1 MKKIILGA
9 IASVIAL
16 SATEV
21 NLEQFKELSIIKQSK
36 LQLKKAMEIGDN
48 WYYLEAVNRGTKI
61 GIYTDKNKVI
71 IGRGFYSET
80 GEEIKF
86 DIDFKKYKDN
96 ALLTIGNG
104 TNEYFLFTDP
114 ECPYCKMLDEKL
126 TLKTAKEK
134 LKIHTYF
141 YPLEFHLL
149 ANAMS
154 VATIAQPKNARQEFF
169 SSLMSK
175 DMPEIIKETDKYSS
189 IFYKDLIKAI
199 NEPKYAPLL
208 NKYIDSINRAY
219 GTNVSSPKELKDYCE
234 NKLKNINGN
243 TKAENELFESLRLAS
258 EDFEINGTPTLF
270 DSKGNRLENPYSI
283 FMKHGIV
290 DINPIKEIEKLGMT
304 IQMGD
309 NKKEKLYIFSSTKC
323 PNCIDSFKDQN
334 MMKKLEKYN
343 VNFVLMDTGSNPEL
357 ALKEAAYLLNIKDT
371 KKRFD
376 EFKRIMEGGSLLP
389 EDLNSLN
396 EQSIQNKMKLYMK
409 HLMNS
414 MVQSTPLIVNSDG
427 VILENIK

>member
-1 MKKIILGA
+1 MKKILLSV
-9 IASVIAL
+9 IASVVAL

-21 NLEQFKELSIIKQSK
+21 NIEQFKELSIIKQSK
-36 LQLKKAMEIGDN
+36 LQIKKAMEIGDN
-48 WYYLEAVNRGTKI
+48 WYYLEGINRGTKI

-141 YPLEFHLL
+141 YPLEFHIL

-154 VATIAQPKNARQEFF
+154 VATISQPKNTRQEYF

-175 DMPEIIKETDKYSS
+175 EMPEVIKETDKYSS
-189 IFYKDLIKAI
+189 VFYKDLIKAI
-199 NEPKYAPLL
+199 NDPKYSSLL
-208 NKYIDSINRAY
+208 NKYMDSINKAY
-219 GTNVSSPKELKDYCE
+219 ATNLSSPKELKDYCE
-234 NKLKNINGN
+234 HKLKDINEN
-243 TKAENELFESLRLAS
+243 TKAENELFDSLRLTN

-283 FMKHGIV
+283 FMKHGII

-309 NKKEKLYIFSSTKC
+309 SKKEKLYIFSSTKC
-323 PNCIDSFKDQN
+323 PNCINSFKDQN

-357 ALKEAAYLLNIKDT
+357 ALKEAAYLLNIKEP

-389 EDLNSLN
+389 SDLNSLS
-396 EQSIQNKMKLYMK
+396 EQSTQNKMKLYMK

-414 MVQSTPLIVNSDG
+414 MVQSTPLIINGDG